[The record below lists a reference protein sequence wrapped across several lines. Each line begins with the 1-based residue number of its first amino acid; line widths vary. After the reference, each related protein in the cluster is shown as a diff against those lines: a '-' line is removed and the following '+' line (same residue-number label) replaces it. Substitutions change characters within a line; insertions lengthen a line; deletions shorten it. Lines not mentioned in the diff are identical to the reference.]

1 MSGSRRSRAGL
12 ALAAALIALLCA
24 SMLLLRVQNGIESSF
39 DLSAA
44 SAVRAIGGWIGVS
57 EPLAP
62 TIQLVAEGRLVD
74 GLAAVLVGAALA
86 LSGAMLQ
93 GLFRNELASP
103 GLIGVSSGASLGA
116 VVAILIA
123 GGEILEIQQSD
134 GAGAL
139 RAAAENAP
147 LLITSLAFGGALAVA
162 LFVTAL
168 ASRGGRISVPTLL
181 LVGVAINACLGGALA
196 AIQDVLLREKW
207 EFAQAMFAWLFGKL
221 DERTSEQLWI
231 AAAGLGAA
239 LAAVPFVAR
248 ELDLVAGGEDTASSL
263 GVAVGRTKLIALAAA
278 SIAAASAVA
287 VAGQIA
293 FVGLVVPHV
302 VRLALGARHGV
313 LLPFAALGGA
323 AFLLGAETIN
333 IGLLG
338 PRHMSPGIVLS
349 LVGGPFFLAML
360 LRRRREVSTW

>member
-1 MSGSRRSRAGL
+1 MSGPRRSRVGL
-12 ALAAALIALLCA
+12 FLAAALIALLCA

-44 SAVRAIGGWIGVS
+44 SAARAIGGWLGVA

-86 LSGAMLQ
+86 LSGALLQ

-123 GGEILEIQQSD
+123 GGEILEIQESD
-134 GAGAL
+134 GAGVL

-231 AAAGLGAA
+231 AAAGLAAA

-263 GVAVGRTKLIALAAA
+263 GVAVGRTQADRARGGVDRCGVGGGGRGSDRLRRPGRSARRPARSRSAARRAAALRGPGRRGVPARRGDDQHRPARPAPHEPGHRALPRRGALLPRDAAA
-278 SIAAASAVA
+278 SSA
-287 VAGQIA
+287 
-293 FVGLVVPHV
+293 
-302 VRLALGARHGV
+302 
-313 LLPFAALGGA
+313 
-323 AFLLGAETIN
+323 
-333 IGLLG
+333 
-338 PRHMSPGIVLS
+338 
-349 LVGGPFFLAML
+349 
-360 LRRRREVSTW
+360 